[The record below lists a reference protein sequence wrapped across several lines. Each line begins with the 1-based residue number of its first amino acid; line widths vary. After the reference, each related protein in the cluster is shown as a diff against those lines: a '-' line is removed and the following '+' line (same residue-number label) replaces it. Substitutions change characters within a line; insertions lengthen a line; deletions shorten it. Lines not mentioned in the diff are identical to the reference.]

1 MKHHIAILLTMLS
14 LAWFCPAVAE
24 ILSGRSIE
32 IRIQGVP
39 PDEKGRIDGLY
50 EVSGSGTVR
59 MPLIGP
65 NGSGAEVSLAGMST
79 NAAAAKL
86 EALYKNA
93 GIYTSPTFQINDTAV
108 GAAVRQE
115 MVTISGY
122 VAGPGPKPF
131 TPGMTLFQA
140 VSAAGGPNPF
150 GNMRNVLLM
159 RGKNVRVY
167 DLENFQDRSVPL
179 QPDDT
184 IEVKEKSWNPF
195 KKR

>member
-14 LAWFCPAVAE
+14 LAWFSPAVAQ

-50 EVSGSGTVR
+50 SVSGSGTVR

-65 NGSGAEVSLAGMST
+65 NGSGAEVSVAGMST

-115 MVTISGY
+115 MVTVSGF
-122 VAGPGPKPF
+122 VTGPGPKPY
-131 TPGMTLFQA
+131 TPGMTLYQA
-140 VSAAGGPNPF
+140 VTAAGGPNTF
-150 GNMRNVLLM
+150 GNLKKVLLM
-159 RGKNVRVY
+159 RGKTNRVY
-167 DLENFQDRSVPL
+167 DLTNLQDRSVVL

-184 IEVKEKSWNPF
+184 IEVPEKSWNPF
-195 KKR
+195 AN